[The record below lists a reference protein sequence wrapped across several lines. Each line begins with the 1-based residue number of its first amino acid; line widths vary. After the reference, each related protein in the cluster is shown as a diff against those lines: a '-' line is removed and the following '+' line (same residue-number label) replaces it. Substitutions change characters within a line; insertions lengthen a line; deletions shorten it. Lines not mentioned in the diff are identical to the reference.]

1 MPSIQRWGL
10 GGTRNVQK
18 NFDCL
23 DGVYLVADPMLALGF
38 LIEKA
43 LGGPFLC
50 NTPKDCVAA
59 FVVIVI
65 DGARIDERRLSVD
78 PNIEK
83 EGFWIFNGIV
93 DVASMPVID
102 ADQVM
107 QFSRAAEK

>member
-1 MPSIQRWGL
+1 M
-10 GGTRNVQK
+10 
-18 NFDCL
+18 

-65 DGARIDERRLSVD
+65 DGARINERRLSVD
-78 PNIEK
+78 PNIKK

-107 QFSRAAEK
+107 QLAGPLRSEGLTCGGSNLVQT